1 MNENN
6 IKNRNLY
13 FLSELSD
20 FKVSDEDKDVRGWIV
35 KDANK
40 NTIGTVDNLLVSKAN
55 NRVVYLDVEVE
66 KSILE
71 ENNSPY
77 SNTTG
82 DAEGDL
88 RNEEDENH
96 VIIPIGMAH
105 LDSNEEIV
113 RTPKINRDIFARTK
127 RRKKG
132 STIDRSY
139 ETNVLESY
147 NRSAHTTFT
156 DEEKNAADTSLY
168 ERTEY
173 NRKNQGSDGVY

>member
-6 IKNRNLY
+6 IKTRNLY
-13 FLSELSD
+13 CLSELSD

-40 NTIGTVDNLLVSKAN
+40 NTIGKVDNLLVSKAN

-71 ENNSPY
+71 ENSRPY
-77 SNTTG
+77 STTTG
-82 DAEGDL
+82 EAE
-88 RNEEDENH
+88 REFINEEDENH

-105 LDSNEEIV
+105 LDTNEEIV
-113 RTPKINRDIFARTK
+113 RTPKISREIFARTK
-127 RRKKG
+127 RMKKG
-132 STIDRSY
+132 STIDRNY

-147 NRSAHTTFT
+147 NRSAQTTFT
-156 DEEKNAADTSLY
+156 DEEKNADDTSLY
-168 ERTEY
+168 ERAEY